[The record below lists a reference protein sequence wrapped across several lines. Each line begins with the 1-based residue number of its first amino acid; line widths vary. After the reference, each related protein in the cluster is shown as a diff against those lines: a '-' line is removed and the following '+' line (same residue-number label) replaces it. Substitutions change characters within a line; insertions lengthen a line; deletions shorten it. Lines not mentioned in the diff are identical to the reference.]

1 MFGAFLYFPV
11 QLINIKMGVLNLIA
25 STLTTNM
32 GVQPVVSV
40 ESDSI
45 EVESTETA
53 QIGLQNVTGDA
64 VISEMIP
71 NAVNGLLPLTVCT
84 TSNYIIQY

>member
-11 QLINIKMGVLNLIA
+11 QLINIKMGILNLIA
-25 STLTTNM
+25 STLTNTNM
-32 GVQPVVSV
+32 GVQPVASV

-45 EVESTETA
+45 EVETTGTA
-53 QIGLQNVTGDA
+53 QIDPQNVTGDA

-71 NAVNGLLPLTVCT
+71 NAVNGLLPLIICT
-84 TSNYIIQY
+84 TSK